1 MTSVKRRES
10 TTFLIGKLR
19 HFVVAQKA
27 KTLRAA
33 RDISRVW
40 RRGLPAPRSGIG
52 GASGLVRSEQ
62 GRNPR
67 EHAEKCAAKWKAL
80 LEDSP
85 TARPFPP
92 GSGSLPGGAPAHA
105 VTGCSC
111 SPCAIS
117 LVP

>member
-40 RRGLPAPRSGIG
+40 RRGLPAPCSGIG

-67 EHAEKCAAKWKAL
+67 EHAENCAAKWKAL

-85 TARPFPP
+85 HGSAFSTWEWLASGWRACAR
-92 GSGSLPGGAPAHA
+92 SDRL
-105 VTGCSC
+105 
-111 SPCAIS
+111 
-117 LVP
+117 LVLALRD